1 MNIAGVAGY
10 IDATMIKVADGLALT
25 AGTVQCFAQRKSDSK
40 WLYADTTWD
49 AVEPVGANIPTMTH
63 WKGGEWRLAHTPA
76 AANDVY
82 TINCVDS
89 PVTCYPD
96 NRVEHVRLPGA
107 EDATVAK
114 DAAVAKEATL
124 AAIAAYV
131 DTEVAAILAAIVD
144 GTNGLAAIK
153 TAIDDER
160 YGKWSLDPTNKVL
173 TKYAQDGVTALKIF
187 DLTSYSGSVPAFVG
201 RTPR

>member
-25 AGTVQCFAQRKSDSK
+25 AGTVQCFVQRKSDSK
-40 WLYADTTWD
+40 WLWADASWNAAEPTTTD
-49 AVEPVGANIPTMTH
+49 IPTMTH

-82 TINCVDS
+82 TISAVDS

-114 DAAVAKEATL
+114 TATL
-124 AAIAAYV
+124 PTAVFAYVAENGKTVLQMLRIMFAALAGKSSSGGKNFRDDADTKNRIAATI
-131 DTEVAAILAAIVD
+131 DANGDRTSVALD
-144 GTNGLAAIK
+144 G
-153 TAIDDER
+153 D
-160 YGKWSLDPTNKVL
+160 
-173 TKYAQDGVTALKIF
+173 
-187 DLTSYSGSVPAFVG
+187 
-201 RTPR
+201 